1 MNDPLGLFDEG
12 GNDPL
17 GLFAETTLGEDFK
30 IGLANAGTTADRFVS
45 GLALGAADLF
55 GDKEGAEDIYA
66 NLHKRKDAMQQ
77 WANPEGKQQT
87 FGGKAASMLTTL
99 PAQVA
104 AMPFAPAETG
114 QVMLEKG
121 ESLPRAAAGTI
132 IDTLGNMASVLA
144 PASIGKGLLAK
155 GATGAAMG
163 AGQDVATR
171 LGIQAVSEQ
180 DATKEHFAPT
190 TDTTLLAGML
200 GGGVGV
206 AVRNTKRKLSAT
218 EQAKLDSLQRAQAEA
233 DAVKATAPTEPH
245 QLELPLENSVQQ
257 AAEVNAPKQLDLFDT
272 REDVG
277 VPPEVLPQPELPTQK
292 LGDIENPPV
301 TVDGLNQGMAGKQ
314 RGAVLFGDPQKK
326 KALDALHLKLKNEVQ
341 MARDPDIDAEL
352 PKAYGEKDGG
362 NLSRNLESGSTLA
375 AMNRSST
382 AIKLA
387 SRFWQNGDKRADL
400 LIRENIQKKPET
412 SLRKLSTDRLQT
424 LAEVMKLEATNGK
437 KFDGAILEKT
447 LDADQLV
454 AYQHL
459 RDMHAAALK
468 VQNDARAAKGKPPI
482 TEMEAYMS
490 SRWQGDYRMPVFDTA
505 GNLVWYLAADS
516 RLGVKQQ
523 LKALQKQFP
532 GLKPGDVKTFKSVR
546 TKGHNMTSVFSD
558 IIDVLGRD
566 DPAIAKIQE
575 AIQKQEAFEGELFRG
590 QTKHHKGKAG
600 IRGYIGDRPGADPA
614 KEAMAYLESQ
624 MDYARNAFRWS
635 EYQKAVDGVKKITS
649 DETLAKNQK
658 NNVKYIQ
665 DLSKNY
671 LGINEDL
678 AVRRIEDGIREH
690 LGVSPSLIGKGVGD
704 LKTMFILQKLA
715 VSAGHLAANGI
726 QYANVLP
733 HLMDMRA
740 QGVKGNP
747 LKATLVAIPNGMIMA
762 MGHYLSKMGV
772 DYLADIK
779 HAPGGDFL
787 MRAFKYAE
795 DNGVT
800 ARSIYDESPVTSRGA
815 VAKVGEGLSKTMIL
829 PEVLVRGTA
838 FMAYA
843 QMLKDSGKYGN
854 DFGKLFQEAEERVNA
869 SMVDY
874 RQAER
879 PMMFSKLGVAGN
891 ALNTLQTYPI
901 NFYNQWRYFGK
912 QAMKGNYGPILTA
925 LLVQYAVAGMSGI
938 PGFNDMD
945 RLWTWIKSQL
955 PDSAWMK
962 VKDIDPKLWLMENMG
977 DASVYGLLSEGLG
990 IGLTSRVTAPSPS
1003 EMVGSPLAPAADAL
1017 KQAGNLGSLAMDPT
1031 NSTKAAQALYD
1042 STPVGL
1048 QGLLETTL
1056 LEDMLKAERK
1066 DGSVVWKKTSD
1077 MADRDGKFV
1086 RTQDDV
1092 DIRRWGLRSQNE
1104 VKASDKQYKEA
1115 RARKEVTDRITTI
1128 PDKLYDAVRRGDMKD
1143 VQEYTR
1149 IYQELTGADRDFIQ
1163 QMIDA
1168 RIEKEFMSADEKS
1181 RKRTEA
1187 DPLEIMKMKK
1197 RIRKAFE

>member
-12 GNDPL
+12 GADPL
-17 GLFAETTLGEDFK
+17 GLFSETTLGEDFK
-30 IGLANAGTTADRFVS
+30 IGLANVGSTLDRFGT
-45 GLALGAADLF
+45 GLALGAADLIDPER
-55 GDKEGAEDIYA
+55 GEKIYA
-66 NLHKRKDAMQQ
+66 AGEKRRKNMQE
-77 WANPEGKQQT
+77 WANPEGKEQS
-87 FGGKAASMLTTL
+87 FGGKAASMISTL
-99 PAQVA
+99 PAQVL

-121 ESLPRAAAGTI
+121 ESLPRAVAGTA
-132 IDTLGNMASVLA
+132 IDTLGNMAGVAA
-144 PASIGKGLLAK
+144 PASLGKGLITK

-171 LGIQAVSEQ
+171 LGIQAISEQ

-190 TDTTLLAGML
+190 KETTALAGML

-206 AVRNTKRKLSAT
+206 AVRNTKGRKLNAT
-218 EQAKLDSLQRAQAEA
+218 EQTKLDSLQRAQAEA

-301 TVDGLNQGMAGKQ
+301 TVEGLNQGMAGKQ
-314 RGAVLFGDPQKK
+314 KGALLFGDPNKK

-341 MARDPDIDAEL
+341 IAQDPDIDAEL

-375 AMNRSST
+375 AMNRGST

-387 SRFWQNGDKRADL
+387 SRLWQNADKRGDL
-400 LIRENIQKKPET
+400 LIRENIQKKVEPAL
-412 SLRKLSTDRLQT
+412 SKLPKDRLQT
-424 LAEVMKLEATNGK
+424 LAEVMKLEATNMK
-437 KFDGAILEKT
+437 KFDGTALEKN

-454 AYQHL
+454 AY
-459 RDMHAAALK
+459 RYIREMHDAALK
-468 VQNDARAAKGKPPI
+468 AQNDARAAKGKAPI

-490 SRWQGDYRMPVFDTA
+490 SRWQGDYRMPVFDTS
-505 GNLVWYLAADS
+505 GKLVWYLAADS
-516 RLGVKQQ
+516 KIGLNQQ
-523 LKALQKQFP
+523 LKNLQKQFP
-532 GLKPGDVKTFKSVR
+532 GLKPGDTKTVTSVR
-546 TKGHNMTSVFSD
+546 TKGNGISSVFSD
-558 IIDVLGRD
+558 LVDILGRD
-566 DPAIAKIQE
+566 DPAVQKIKE
-575 AIQKQEAFEGELFRG
+575 AIEQQASFEGELYRG
-590 QTKHHKGKAG
+590 QTKHHKSKAG
-600 IRGYIGDRPGADPA
+600 IRGYIGDRPGMDTN

-624 MDYARNAFRWS
+624 MDYARNAFRWA

-649 DETLAKNQK
+649 DETLAKDQK

-671 LGINEDL
+671 LGINEH
-678 AVRRIEDGIREH
+678 VGIRHIEDSIREH
-690 LGVSPSLIGKGVGD
+690 LGVSPAMIGKGVGN

-715 VSAGHLAANGI
+715 FSAGHLAANGI
-726 QYANVLP
+726 QLTNLLP
-733 HLMDMRA
+733 HLVDMRA

-747 LKATLVAIPNGMIMA
+747 LKAVLTAIPNGMIMS

-800 ARSIYDESPVTSRGA
+800 ARSIYDESPVNARGPIA
-815 VAKVGEGLSKTMIL
+815 GIGKAASMSLTL

-854 DFGKLFQEAEERVNA
+854 DFGRLFQEAEERVTA

-879 PMMFSKLGVAGN
+879 PMMFSKLGVTGN

-901 NFYNQWRYFGK
+901 NFYNNWRYFAK
-912 QAMKGNYGPILTA
+912 QAGKGNYGPILTA
-925 LLVQYAVAGMSGI
+925 LLVQYAVAGMAGF
-938 PGFNDMD
+938 PGFNDID
-945 RLWTWIKSQL
+945 KLWSWIRTQL
-955 PDSAWMK
+955 PDNAWMK
-962 VKDIDPKLWLMENMG
+962 VKDIDPKLWLMENLG
-977 DASVYGLLSEGLG
+977 DSSVSGLLSELLG
-990 IGLTSRVTAPSPS
+990 ISLTSRVTAPSPT
-1003 EMVGSPLAPAADAL
+1003 EMMGSPLAPAADAL
-1017 KQAGNLGSLAMDPT
+1017 KQLGNWGSLAMDPT

-1048 QGLLETTL
+1048 QGLLETTIL
-1056 LEDMLKAERK
+1056 DDMLKAERK
-1066 DGSVVWKKTSD
+1066 DGSVVWRKTSD
-1077 MADRDGKFV
+1077 MADREGKFV

-1143 VQEYTR
+1143 VQEYAR
-1149 IYQELTGADRDFIQ
+1149 IYQKLTGADRDFIQ
-1163 QMIDA
+1163 QMVDA
-1168 RIEKEFMSADEKS
+1168 RIEEEFLSADEKS
-1181 RKRTEA
+1181 KKRTEA